1 MCARNKLKSI
11 KAVIFDMDGTLCLP
25 QPWMFP
31 AMRQAVG
38 LQDPAVDILTFIDAL
53 PTPEERLEAHRRI
66 QQVEAQAMA
75 EMQPQPGLVTLMR
88 FLTTN
93 GISKSIC
100 TRNLREP
107 VDYLIDRFL
116 PAEYSNFDYILTRE
130 FKPTKPSGEPLLHIS
145 RDLCIEPS
153 HILMLGDS
161 RDDMLAGRA
170 AGCQTVLVH
179 HSANASLLAS
189 DEDAQMIDF
198 VVRDLSE
205 VVTLLSV

>member
-1 MCARNKLKSI
+1 MCSRNRLKSI
-11 KAVIFDMDGTLCLP
+11 KAIIFDMDGTLCLP

-38 LQDPAVDILTFIDAL
+38 LQDPSVDILTFIEAL
-53 PTPEERLEAHRRI
+53 PTPVERLEAHRRI
-66 QQVEAQAMA
+66 QQVESQAMA

-88 FLTTN
+88 FLTIN

-130 FKPTKPSGEPLLHIS
+130 FKPTKPSGDPLLHIARS
-145 RDLCIEPS
+145 LGIEPAN
-153 HILMLGDS
+153 IAMIGDS
-161 RDDMLAGRA
+161 RDDMLSARA
-170 AGCQTVLVH
+170 AGCQTVFVH
-179 HSANASLLAS
+179 HASNASLLAS
-189 DEDAQMIDF
+189 DEDSQMIDF
-198 VVRDLSE
+198 VVSDLTQL
-205 VVTLLSV
+205 VTLLSV

>member
-1 MCARNKLKSI
+1 MCPRNRLKSI

-38 LQDPAVDILTFIDAL
+38 LHDSSIDILTFIDRL
-53 PTPEERLEAHRRI
+53 STPLERAEAHRRI

-88 FLTTN
+88 FLTKH

-100 TRNLREP
+100 TRNLQEP
-107 VDYLIDRFL
+107 VDFLIDRFL
-116 PAEYSNFDYILTRE
+116 PAEYSHFDYILTRE
-130 FKPTKPSGEPLLHIS
+130 FKPTKPSADPLLHIARS
-145 RDLCIEPS
+145 LGIEPA
-153 HILMLGDS
+153 HIAMVGDS
-161 RDDMLAGRA
+161 RDDLLSGRA
-170 AGCQTVLVH
+170 AGCTTVLVH
-179 HSANASLLAS
+179 HASNASLLAS

-198 VVRDLSE
+198 VVRDLAE
-205 VVTLLSV
+205 LVTLLSV